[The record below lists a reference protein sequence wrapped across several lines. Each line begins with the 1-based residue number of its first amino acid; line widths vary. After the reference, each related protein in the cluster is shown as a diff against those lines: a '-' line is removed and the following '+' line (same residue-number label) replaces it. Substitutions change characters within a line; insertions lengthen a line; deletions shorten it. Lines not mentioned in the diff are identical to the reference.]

1 MDHQIVHV
9 DALDSRISVAYQNR
23 MFVHD
28 QVFPVVGVS
37 SLSNK
42 FARYSKQSFRAV
54 IDSLDAGGYPR
65 SYDLSMEPYG
75 YFDAKGHGVEST
87 LKDAVRNNADNP
99 AEVDIMYRNFVQGL
113 IALAREIELI
123 NLINTTNITQNA
135 TLSGTTQWSNVS
147 SGANTADVFAA
158 IFAQIETI
166 QQATGLGPERMRLL
180 LPRPVYRAIR
190 TNTIVRDYVKSFYK
204 WNADKPIDAQDL
216 AAALEIE
223 RVIVVDNIG
232 LTSPEGET
240 DAMAYNWPSAPGASI
255 ALLFATTGA
264 PAPLTPNFGYIFRPT
279 AEYFPLRTV
288 RDEHNRST
296 IFISEE
302 YRDTVMV
309 EPNAGFLWVNPI

>member
-1 MDHQIVHV
+1 MDKQIVHV

-23 MFVHD
+23 MFVAD
-28 QVFPVVGVS
+28 QVMPIVGVG

-54 IDSLDAGGYPR
+54 IDSLDAGGFPR

-113 IALAREIELI
+113 IALARETEVI
-123 NLINTTNITQNA
+123 NLINSTNILQNT
-135 TLSGTTQWSNVS
+135 TLSGSNQWSNDS
-147 SGANTADVFAA
+147 SNPISA
-158 IFAQIETI
+158 IMTQIETI
-166 QQATGLGPERMRLL
+166 QQAIGVGSDRMRLL
-180 LPRPVYRAIR
+180 LPRPVFRAIR
-190 TNTIVRDYVKSFYK
+190 NNATARAYVQYTQ
-204 WNADKPIDAQDL
+204 NLMERPIAAANL

-223 RVIVVDNIG
+223 KVIIVDNVN

-240 DAMAYNWPSAPGASI
+240 DAMAYTWPAAPGASM
-255 ALLFATTGA
+255 ALLYYCTGA

-279 AEYFPLRTV
+279 SEYFPLRTV
-288 RDEHNRST
+288 RVEHNRST

-302 YRDTVMV
+302 YRDTVLV
-309 EPNAGFLWVNPI
+309 EPQAAFLWNNPI